1 MKFGEKPQTESN
13 PSCVLIFYQ
22 QVDQP
27 SQEDVDKVNCF
38 RKASTENILIHLRKT
53 ISIEKLFKYLGW
65 ENSTFCCQAHQQ
77 YIDALCG
84 LYKEHVHKYGNPE
97 VKLVIT

>member
-38 RKASTENILIHLRKT
+38 RKYFNTF
-53 ISIEKLFKYLGW
+53 EKNYF
-65 ENSTFCCQAHQQ
+65 N
-77 YIDALCG
+77 
-84 LYKEHVHKYGNPE
+84 
-97 VKLVIT
+97 